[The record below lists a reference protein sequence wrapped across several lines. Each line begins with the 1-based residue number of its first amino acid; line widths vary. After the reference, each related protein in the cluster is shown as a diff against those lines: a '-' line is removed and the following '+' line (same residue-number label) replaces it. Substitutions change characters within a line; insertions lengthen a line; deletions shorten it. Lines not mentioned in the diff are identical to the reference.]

1 MNKTDNF
8 AVISTGGKQYKVH
21 EGDTIS
27 VELLEEKPGDK
38 VSFPE
43 VLLVQDKG
51 TTLVGSPYV
60 DGASVTGKVEEV
72 YKDDKVIVFKKK
84 RRKGYKKTMGHRQML
99 HKVMIEEIAGKAKK
113 TTEKKAEPKAKAAE
127 KKPAAKKPAAKKTAA
142 KKPATKKAAP
152 AKSAAK
158 APAAKAK
165 TASSAKAKTKK
176 TTSSDKE

>member
-27 VELLEEKPGDK
+27 VELLGEKPGDK
-38 VSFPE
+38 VSFSE

-113 TTEKKAEPKAKAAE
+113 STKKKAEPKAKAAE
-127 KKPAAKKPAAKKTAA
+127 KKPAAKKPAAKKPAA
-142 KKPATKKAAP
+142 KKATP